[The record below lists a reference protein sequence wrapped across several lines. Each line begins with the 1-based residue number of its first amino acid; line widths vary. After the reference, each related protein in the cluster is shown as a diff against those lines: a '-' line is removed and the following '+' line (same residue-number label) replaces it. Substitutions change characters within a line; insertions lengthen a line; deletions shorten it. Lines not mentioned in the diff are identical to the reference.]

1 MDERL
6 FEREKGWTALGTS
19 LWILSG
25 VCLVNLQAWGQKPS
39 PVPAD
44 KPVAVVNGEAIP
56 MSDLQAAIRRL
67 PPPPQNWSEDRR
79 KMLEREV
86 LALLIDETL
95 LKQYAARYFPPPDEA
110 TLQKRLADLQA
121 ALQARGQSLEG
132 FLKESGIAPEKLR
145 TELAALERIRAWDQ
159 WLRQQIKEEQ
169 LRAYYEANK
178 EMFDGVVIRASHIAL
193 RVPANAD
200 EATRQKVAAQLQ
212 VVRQEIL
219 KGLSFAE
226 AAKKYSQDPSGAV
239 GGDLG
244 YFPPRSNDNDPFIR
258 TASRLKVGELS
269 DVVHTEFGCHL
280 ILVTD
285 RKPGKPTTFEQV
297 RDTVLDM
304 YVEEV
309 KARVLLEERKKAKVE
324 IFLP

>member
-1 MDERL
+1 MSEAFGAKQNQPITL
-6 FEREKGWTALGTS
+6 IAAIGIIGS
-19 LWILSG
+19 LWLA
-25 VCLVNLQAWGQKPS
+25 NAQAIAQKPANDS
-39 PVPAD
+39 TD

-56 MSDLQAAIRRL
+56 RSDLQAAIRRL
-67 PPPPQNWSEDRR
+67 PPPPQNWSDDQR

-121 ALQARGQSLEG
+121 ALQARGQTLEG
-132 FLKESGIAPEKLR
+132 FLKESGISANKLR
-145 TELAALERIRAWDQ
+145 QELVALERVRAWDQ

-193 RVPANAD
+193 RVPPNAD
-200 EATRQKVAAQLQ
+200 EATRQKIAAQLQ
-212 VVRQEIL
+212 RIRQEIAQ
-219 KGLSFAE
+219 GLPFAE
-226 AAKKYSQDPSGAV
+226 AAKKYSQDPSSAV

-244 YFPPRSNDNDPFIR
+244 YFPPRSNDADPFIR

-304 YVEEV
+304 YVEEL
-309 KARVLLEERKKAKVE
+309 KAQVLLEERKKAKVE

>member
-1 MDERL
+1 MKQVMELKKWVRPAAGRAAVL
-6 FEREKGWTALGTS
+6 ACL
-19 LWILSG
+19 LCLLSIS
-25 VCLVNLQAWGQKPS
+25 VWGQKPS
-39 PVPAD
+39 PNSND
-44 KPVAVVNGEAIP
+44 MPVAVVNGEAIP

-67 PPPPQNWSEDRR
+67 PPPPQNWPADRR

-95 LKQYAARYFPPPDEA
+95 LKQYAARYFPAPDEA

-121 ALQARGQSLEG
+121 ALQARGHTLEA
-132 FLKESGIAPEKLR
+132 FLKESGISPVKLKQ
-145 TELAALERIRAWDQ
+145 ELAALERVRAWDQ
-159 WLRQQIKEEQ
+159 WLRQQVKEEQ

-178 EMFDGVVIRASHIAL
+178 EMFDGVVIRACHIAL
-193 RVPANAD
+193 HVPPNAD
-200 EATRQKVAAQLQ
+200 EATRQKIAAQLQ
-212 VVRQEIL
+212 GIRQEIMQ
-219 KGLSFAE
+219 GLPFAE
-226 AAKKYSQDPSGAV
+226 AAKKYSQDPSAAV

-244 YFPPRSNDNDPFIR
+244 YFPPRSNDSDPFIR

-304 YVEEV
+304 YVEEL

-324 IFLP
+324 VFLP